1 MTRHLLSSG
10 AKRLRLNKIYFN
22 IRMNITIRQPLT
34 YKSPYLLVCLLQK
47 KKIKMI
53 SIQLKKLIILIPFLA
68 LLFTASAKAASESP
82 TSNVASKTPKILTIN
97 PTGSVPLKLYV
108 LDCGKIIARD
118 VSVFFSPGVDKGVE
132 VELADAC
139 YLIQHPTK
147 GTLFWDTGLSDAL
160 NGMKNGMEDDGFNF
174 SMPKTLKSQVKSIG
188 INFSDITYLAFSHL
202 HPDHTGNA
210 TYFSKST
217 WLVQTVDYEVAFTK
231 GAEKHGYT
239 QADYNHLKNV
249 PVIKLNGDYD
259 VFGDG
264 SVMIVLTP
272 GHTSGHQSLFVD
284 LPKTGPTI
292 LSGDLY
298 HFKKN
303 RENYVIPTYNDKKE
317 TVHSFVKM
325 DNLLEQTKAKL
336 WIQHDK
342 PQFDTLKHAPKF
354 YQ

>member
-1 MTRHLLSSG
+1 M
-10 AKRLRLNKIYFN
+10 
-22 IRMNITIRQPLT
+22 
-34 YKSPYLLVCLLQK
+34 
-47 KKIKMI
+47 
-53 SIQLKKLIILIPFLA
+53 QLKKLITLISILTLT
-68 LLFTASAKAASESP
+68 LLFTTSAKAITNA
-82 TSNVASKTPKILTIN
+82 PKLLTIN

-118 VSVFFSPGVDKGVE
+118 VSAFFSPGVDKGVE
-132 VELADAC
+132 VELADSC

-147 GTLFWDTGLSDAL
+147 GTLLWDTGLSDTL
-160 NGMKNGMEDDGFNF
+160 HDMEKGMESDGFNF
-174 SMPKTLKSQVKSIG
+174 SMPKTVKSQIKRIG
-188 INFSDITYLAFSHL
+188 IKPSEITYLAFSHL

-210 TYFSKST
+210 KYFSKPT
-217 WLVQTVDYEVAFTK
+217 WLVQTIDYDVAFTK
-231 GAEKHGYT
+231 EAEKQGYT
-239 QADYNHLKNV
+239 PADYNHLKKV
-249 PVIKLNGDYD
+249 PVVKLNGDYD

-264 SVMIVLTP
+264 SVVIFLTP

-303 RENYVIPTYNDKKE
+303 RENYVIPTYNTKKE
-317 TVHSFVKM
+317 TVHSFVRM
-325 DNLLEQTKAKL
+325 DNILEQTKATL

-342 PQFDTLKHAPKF
+342 QQFDKLKHAPLF